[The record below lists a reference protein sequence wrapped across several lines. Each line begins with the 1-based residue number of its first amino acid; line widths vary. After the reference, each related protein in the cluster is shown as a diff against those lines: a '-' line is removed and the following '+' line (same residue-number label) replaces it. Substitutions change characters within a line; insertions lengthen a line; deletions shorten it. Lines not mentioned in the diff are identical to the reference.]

1 MNRYITIGK
10 TCYGYNDNDFDRFF
24 NQILIEHEDPDYSLE
39 NNADD
44 IKAYFA
50 DNVEQ
55 FFDDIP
61 SDEDTDYTD
70 VIEGFNEYIDWL
82 LTL

>member
-10 TCYGYNDNDFDRFF
+10 TCYGYNDKDFDRFF
-24 NQILIEHEDPDYSLE
+24 NQILIEREDPDYSLK

-44 IKAYFA
+44 IKVYFA

>member
-1 MNRYITIGK
+1 MKYIEIGK
-10 TCYGYNDNDFDRFF
+10 KLYGYSDKDWDRFY
-24 NQILIEHEDPDYSLE
+24 NQILIDNPEYTLK
-39 NNADD
+39 NNYED
-44 IKAYFA
+44 IKSYFA
-50 DNVEQ
+50 DNVES

-70 VIEGFNEYIDWL
+70 VIKGFNEYIDWL

>member
-10 TCYGYNDNDFDRFF
+10 TCYGYNDKDFDRFF
-24 NQILIEHEDPDYSLE
+24 NQILIEREDPDYSLK

-44 IKAYFA
+44 IKTYFA

>member
-1 MNRYITIGK
+1 MFKKIEIGTK
-10 TCYGYNDNDFDRFF
+10 FYLYNDKDFDRFF
-24 NQILIEHEDPDYSLE
+24 NQILIDHPKWTLKD
-39 NNADD
+39 NVDD
-44 IKAYFA
+44 IKSYFV

-55 FFDDIP
+55 FFGDIP